1 MLDQIRALADDAFPE
16 VVRLRRQVHRRP
28 ELAFDE
34 RETGRVVKRELDALG
49 LDVRT
54 GVAQTGLVGE
64 LVGGRPGPAVA
75 LRADMDALP
84 IREATGLD
92 FASETDGVMH
102 ACGHDAHTA
111 SLLGAARILSSVRDE
126 VPGTVRF
133 LFQPSEEKLP
143 GGAPAMIED
152 GALDADGPAGGAAP
166 GAVLGQHVAPDLD
179 VGRIGVRSGAYM
191 ASADEIYL
199 TIRGEGG
206 HAAAPHLLAG
216 DAVLAQA
223 HVLTALQAVV
233 ARHRPPD
240 VPSVLSFGK
249 ITADGATNVIP
260 DEVRI
265 DGTFR
270 AMDEAWRER
279 AHGLIRRTA
288 ERAAQSV
295 GCTCEVEILVG
306 YPMLENDERLARLT
320 REAAVRYV
328 GEQNTVDLDRWYA
341 SEDFAFYGQ
350 HRPSCFYRLGT
361 GSDAADSRHGLH
373 TPRFTVDEEAL
384 RTGAGFF
391 AFLAFETLAA
401 NADDARR
408 HS

>member
-1 MLDQIRALADDAFPE
+1 MLDRIRQLADDAFPE
-16 VVRLRRQVHRRP
+16 VVRLRRQIHRRP

-34 RETGRVVKRELDALG
+34 HETGKLVKSELDALG
-49 LDVRT
+49 LAVRT
-54 GVAQTGLVGE
+54 GVAQTGLVAE
-64 LVGGRPGPAVA
+64 LVGGRPGPTVA

-84 IREATGLD
+84 IRETTGLA
-92 FASETDGVMH
+92 FASEVDGAMH

-111 SLLGAARILSSVRDE
+111 SLLGAARILAQLKDD

-143 GGAPAMIED
+143 GGAPAMIEE
-152 GALDADGPAGGAAP
+152 GALAGGGPAGGDAP
-166 GAVLGQHVAPDLD
+166 AAVLGQHVAPDLD
-179 VGRIGVRSGAYM
+179 AGVIGVRPGAYM

-199 TIRGEGG
+199 TVRGEGG

-216 DAVLAQA
+216 DAVLGQA

-249 ITADGATNVIP
+249 IVADGATNVIP
-260 DEVRI
+260 DSVRI
-265 DGTFR
+265 EGTFR
-270 AMDEAWRER
+270 AMDEGWRER

-288 ERAAQSV
+288 ERAAEAV
-295 GCTCEVEILVG
+295 GCSCEVEILVG
-306 YPMLENDERLARLT
+306 YPMLTNAERLAAIT
-320 REAAVRYV
+320 RVAAVQYV
-328 GEQNTVDLDRWYA
+328 GEGNTRDLDRWYA

-350 HRPSCFYRLGT
+350 HAPACFYRLGT

-391 AFLAFETLAA
+391 AYLALETLAA
-401 NADDARR
+401 DLSDDA
-408 HS
+408 